1 MLWASPRTKAHCFSK
16 LRDDA
21 LPRPTV
27 LPARNF
33 RRGDRQVCNGCRDLL
48 SAESGAMIFANS
60 QLRTHAEGCA
70 AVRSASARLVAVAT
84 ADRTASYTTTR
95 DMTNGDDCRYGIGRY
110 RADVDSK
117 LRLSAR
123 GRAIR
128 PLGIAF
134 TVCGA
139 PRRPT
144 VACQDPCGN
153 LLIMRL
159 TMGDGNPPAG
169 P

>member
-70 AVRSASARLVAVAT
+70 AVRLPDGSAQSPGARAHRSAG
-84 ADRTASYTTTR
+84 AD
-95 DMTNGDDCRYGIGRY
+95 IFF
-110 RADVDSK
+110 
-117 LRLSAR
+117 
-123 GRAIR
+123 
-128 PLGIAF
+128 PQ
-134 TVCGA
+134 
-139 PRRPT
+139 RR
-144 VACQDPCGN
+144 
-153 LLIMRL
+153 
-159 TMGDGNPPAG
+159 
-169 P
+169 